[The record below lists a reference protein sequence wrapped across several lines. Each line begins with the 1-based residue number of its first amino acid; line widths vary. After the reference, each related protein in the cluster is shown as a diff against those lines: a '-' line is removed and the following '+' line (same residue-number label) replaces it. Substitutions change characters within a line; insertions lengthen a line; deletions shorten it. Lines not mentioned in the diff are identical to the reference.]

1 MWGWLPRVSSYLA
14 LGLAA
19 SNKIRGNRA
28 GSTTLPGACANRP
41 PPRGNINPGRTS
53 LSIHLSGR
61 GKSVVA
67 SRSPKH
73 TGRRAPSSARTLA
86 LPSVPRLSALV
97 RGGRHCHQCVLAT
110 FSDVGIIRCPVDFSS
125 EQRPT
130 ARPQARQ
137 GEASLLRALK

>member
-1 MWGWLPRVSSYLA
+1 MWGRLLRVTSYLS

-19 SNKIRGNRA
+19 SNEIRGNRA
-28 GSTTLPGACANRP
+28 GSTTLPGASANRP
-41 PPRGNINPGRTS
+41 PPRGNINHGRTS
-53 LSIHLSGR
+53 LSIHPSGR
-61 GKSVVA
+61 GKSVAA

-86 LPSVPRLSALV
+86 PPLVPLLSALV
-97 RGGRHCHQCVLAT
+97 RGGRPCHPRALAT
-110 FSDVGIIRCPVDFSS
+110 FSNIGIILCPVDFSP

-130 ARPQARQ
+130 ARSQARQ